1 MILEHLLL
9 PLALL
14 LSMGIQDGKLPRSIN
29 SSAGTWVLHI
39 DGESY
44 RQGIEVLQIDSAAAC
59 GVSSLPTR
67 AWDGTWTNLLPIRAA
82 TCNIGKHDFEWQ
94 LLLADGQRVTL
105 LYRLEGDTL
114 LGTLATPE
122 SDRSRPAAVIGVRIS
137 PRILPVES
145 AAAVRPAVADST
157 PVVLVRLDDGFESDR
172 AFIVRLRSRG
182 LPAEIAVPTA
192 LVGGVGKMSWA
203 DLEAWRGHGFDVV
216 AHSRRHE
223 RTRGTTLSFLGEV
236 LGSLTDVRDHGY
248 DNRVFVQ
255 PGTWR
260 DSLNFDSP
268 AKLANW
274 RGALLRMFASVTE
287 AYARPWS
294 VELPLADSMALG
306 IGHFTISNGAAP
318 ERILRGWH
326 EAQQPGRFSVFLV
339 HTWSLRTPDQL
350 DWFLDSLAV
359 AQRAGRVRL
368 LRASS
373 DVAPLPLAISLAA
386 HPP

>member
-9 PLALL
+9 PLALW
-14 LSMGIQDGKLPRSIN
+14 LSMSIQEGKPPRSIN
-29 SSAGTWVLHI
+29 STAGTWVLHI

-44 RQGIEVLQIDSAAAC
+44 RQGIEVLQIDSAAVC
-59 GVSSLPTR
+59 GVSSLSTR

-82 TCNIGKHDFEWQ
+82 TCTIGKRDFEWQ
-94 LLLADGQRVTL
+94 LLLTDGQRVTL
-105 LYRLEGDTL
+105 LYRLDGDTL

-122 SDRSRPAAVIGVRIS
+122 SDRSRPAEVIGVRIT

-145 AAAVRPAVADST
+145 GTAVETTISDST

-172 AFIVRLRSRG
+172 DFIVRLRSRA

-192 LVGGVGKMSWA
+192 LVGVGKMSWA
-203 DLEAWRGHGFDVV
+203 DLEAWRGHGFEVV

-236 LGSLTDVRDHGY
+236 LGSLTDVTDHGY

-268 AKLANW
+268 AKLATW
-274 RGALLRMFASVTE
+274 RGALLRTFTTVTE

-306 IGHFTISNGAAP
+306 IGHFTISNGATP
-318 ERILRGWH
+318 ERILRGWR

-339 HTWSLRTPDQL
+339 HTWSLSTPNQL

-359 AQRAGRVRL
+359 AQREGRIRLVR
-368 LRASS
+368 SS
-373 DVAPLPLAISLAA
+373 RDVAPLPLAISLAA
-386 HPP
+386 RPP